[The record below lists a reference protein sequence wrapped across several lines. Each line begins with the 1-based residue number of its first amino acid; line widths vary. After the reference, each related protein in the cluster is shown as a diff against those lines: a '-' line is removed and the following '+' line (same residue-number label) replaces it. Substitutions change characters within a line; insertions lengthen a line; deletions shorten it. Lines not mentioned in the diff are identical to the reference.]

1 MEQRGRRGCLYY
13 YEHIPGDLQLVT
25 LHFTDLNKK
34 FLETDTTV

>member
-13 YEHIPGDLQLVT
+13 YEHSHGDLQLIT
-25 LHFTDLNKK
+25 LHFTYLNKK